1 MIRIN
6 LLREGHGKRRGGAG
20 VSTAAI
26 TAPAEGAP
34 PWGIF
39 AAILILVLLGTL
51 AWGGWLMMQN
61 RGLAVK
67 IAAQRKKLESYKKV
81 REKVKNLEKKKK
93 EYAAKVAQL
102 KKLKDQQSL
111 PVMLMNRLVEVLP
124 EGAWYDKV
132 NQDTKGVKL
141 KGKAK
146 NIKAIST
153 LYDNLVADK
162 VFSGVELG
170 TVQQAGGGDV
180 YTYQLTMKYNPQTG
194 AKKPAPD
201 KG

>member
-6 LLREGHGKRRGGAG
+6 LLREGSGKRRGGAG
-20 VSTAAI
+20 ISMAAV

-34 PWGIF
+34 SWGIYS
-39 AAILILVLLGTL
+39 AILIVIVLGTL

-61 RGLAVK
+61 RSLAVK
-67 IAAQRKKLESYKKV
+67 IKAQKRELAKYKPARKK
-81 REKVKNLEKKKK
+81 VKDLEKKKK

-124 EGAWYDKV
+124 EGAWYDQV
-132 NQDTKGVKL
+132 SQNAQGVQL

-146 NIKAIST
+146 NIKAISS

-170 TVQQAGGGDV
+170 TVQQTGGDV

-194 AKKPAPD
+194 AGKPSPD

>member
-20 VSTAAI
+20 ISVAAV

-39 AAILILVLLGTL
+39 LAILVVVVLGTL
-51 AWGGWLMMQN
+51 AWGGWLMMRN
-61 RGLAVK
+61 RSLAVK
-67 IAAQRKKLESYKKV
+67 IEAQRAELKHYEKFRKKV
-81 REKVKNLEKKKK
+81 KDLEEKKK

-124 EGAWYDKV
+124 EGAWYDQV
-132 NQDTKGVKL
+132 SQNAQGVEL

-146 NIKAIST
+146 NIKAISS

-170 TVQQAGGGDV
+170 TVQQAEGDV
-180 YTYQLTMKYNPQTG
+180 YTYRLTMKYNPQAG
-194 AKKPAPD
+194 AGKPAPD